1 MAQFRLVLLDYAK
14 EQLDNL
20 DVQKTINDLIFTKQK
35 NFLRTDPNYIVMDK
49 HDMIGSHALIYETSN
64 LFNPKLIFAL
74 RTTYDCRA
82 AKYNVLPP
90 LTSLKTAFTPELA
103 EHFEA
108 FKKDKG
114 LLADCN
120 SWFVDPEF
128 SLKQSGMRLSD
139 IGYTMMYLQ
148 VVRMGY
154 DHIVG
159 CTNEKYKAHRWLLN
173 IGDFKKDFIFNHP
186 VVADPHMLILIEK
199 FNLSY
204 LQEIYF
210 KHQILFDDMLD
221 LSIFSNEGLSLKKII
236 DKNFIANES
245 TPNFSKV
252 S

>member
-1 MAQFRLVLLDYAK
+1 MSQFRLVLLDYAK
-14 EQLDNL
+14 DQLDNL
-20 DVQKTINDLIFTKQK
+20 DVQKTVNDLIFTKQK

-49 HDMIGSHALIYETSN
+49 HDMIGSHALIYDTSN

-82 AKYNVLPP
+82 TKYNVTPP
-90 LTSLKTAFTPELA
+90 LTSLKSSFNPEQLA
-103 EHFEA
+103 HFES
-108 FKKDKG
+108 FKKDRG

-120 SWFVDPEF
+120 SWFVDPDF

-148 VVRMGY
+148 VIRMGY

-173 IGDFKKDFIFNHP
+173 VGDFKKDFIFNHP
-186 VVADPHMLILIEK
+186 VVPDPHMLILIEK
-199 FNLSY
+199 FNTDY
-204 LQEIYF
+204 LQDTYF
-210 KHQILFDDMLD
+210 KHQDLFDEMLD
-221 LSIFSNEGLSLKKII
+221 LSIFAREGNSLSKII
-236 DKNFIANES
+236 EKNFLQNKS
-245 TPNFSKV
+245 TGNLRKV